1 MTSIVVTC
9 TSVRILILLA
19 IVWLII
25 MVTCISMNVWSFY
38 MKISSEGFWKSTIPL
53 VWIIK
58 IYHITRNTNI
68 YIIIPRIPVW
78 VWRPIT
84 VLVYWRNI
92 IIIFQIDNDMDIRKM
107 EMTNKVMYMV
117 WPYWT
122 FMDSFYIIHAVIVA
136 TMKTL

>member
-25 MVTCISMNVWSFY
+25 MVTCIGMNVWSFY
-38 MKISSEGFWKSTIPL
+38 MKISSEGLWTSTIPI

-68 YIIIPRIPVW
+68 SIIIPRIPVW

-122 FMDSFYIIHAVIVA
+122 FMYSFYIINAVIVA

>member
-25 MVTCISMNVWSFY
+25 MVTCIGMNVWIFY
-38 MKISSEGFWKSTIPL
+38 MKISSEGLWTSTIPIVL
-53 VWIIK
+53 ILK

-68 YIIIPRIPVW
+68 SITIPRIPVW

-136 TMKTL
+136 TMQTL

>member
-122 FMDSFYIIHAVIVA
+122 FMYSFYIIHAVIVA